1 VKIRDYRGLLAV
13 FVAGAIGI
21 SLLCSVSGMAIQ
33 DLNASGTAG
42 AFQPENIVDS
52 AVNNLNTAGALTLQA
67 IAEFI
72 PTATR
77 TLRPTSTSSPSATLA
92 LMTPTAFR
100 FPTLSEPT
108 RTRRPRRDPTK
119 TSVPPPTRTPVPTW
133 TNSPI
138 PTNTLRPTDI
148 PPSPT
153 DIPPSPTDIPP
164 SPTDIPPSPTDI
176 PPSPTTGIPIT
187 GATETPMP

>member
-33 DLNASGTAG
+33 DMNASGTAG

-77 TLRPTSTSSPSATLA
+77 TLRPTITSSPSATLA

-108 RTRRPRRDPTK
+108 RTRRPRPTLI
-119 TSVPPPTRTPVPTW
+119 PTRTAAPP
-133 TNSPI
+133 
-138 PTNTLRPTDI
+138 PTNTLIPSPTNTPIPPTPTDTPVPPSPTDPPTPTDI

-153 DIPPSPTDIPP
+153 DIPPDTPT
-164 SPTDIPPSPTDI
+164 S
-176 PPSPTTGIPIT
+176 GIPIT
-187 GATETPMP
+187 GATETLMP